1 MSTGRVRLP
10 AASIFSFSQ
19 IWGSGENGASPK
31 VRQSTTRTQ
40 MGIDWI
46 NDHIVPIPY
55 LGGHITYHVP
65 LFISFVF
72 NCNIGARDTI
82 GNVSPS
88 LSSL

>member
-40 MGIDWI
+40 MGIDSI
-46 NDHIVPIPY
+46 YDHM
-55 LGGHITYHVP
+55 
-65 LFISFVF
+65 ISR
-72 NCNIGARDTI
+72 GTH
-82 GNVSPS
+82 
-88 LSSL
+88 